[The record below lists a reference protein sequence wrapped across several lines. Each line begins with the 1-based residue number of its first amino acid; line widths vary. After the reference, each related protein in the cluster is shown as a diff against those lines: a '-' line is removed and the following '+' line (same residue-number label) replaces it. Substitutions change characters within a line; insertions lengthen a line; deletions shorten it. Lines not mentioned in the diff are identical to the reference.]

1 MNAFERLGLEPRL
14 VLDDDALR
22 AAFQTAGKQCH
33 PDAGGSEQEFAALR
47 EAHAVLASPSRR
59 LRHWLELRGIDAD
72 PRGVV
77 DSQVMDLFASVGEV
91 SQRAEAL
98 IRRRDEARS
107 ALTRALLESETQTCR
122 EAVENAIAT
131 IQRAIAAQ
139 CDMFADYENS
149 AAPDAAAAAT
159 TARNLAF
166 LEKWL
171 ATLRALFSRL
181 L

>member
-1 MNAFERLGLEPRL
+1 MNAYELLGLEPRL

-22 AAFQTAGKQCH
+22 AAFQAAGKRCH
-33 PDAGGSEQEFAALR
+33 PDAGGSEREFAALR
-47 EAHAVLASPSRR
+47 EAHAMLASPARR
-59 LRHWLELRGIDAD
+59 LRHWLELRGMAAD

-107 ALTRALLESETQTCR
+107 ALARALLESETQMCR

-131 IQRAIAAQ
+131 IQQAIAAQ
-139 CDMFADYENS
+139 CAVFAVYENS
-149 AAPDAAAAAT
+149 TATDGPAAAT
-159 TARNLAF
+159 TARNLTF

-171 ATLRALFSRL
+171 ATLRSLFSKL